1 MATQEPRTVAFVLY
15 PGITLLDMVGPL
27 QVFSVLQGFID
38 QYRPVVVAER
48 IEPMSTD
55 TPLMVIADKTFAE
68 VPDPAVVL
76 VPGGGAPTIKAM
88 GDPVIGDYLRRVAG
102 TSQLV
107 GSVCTGAMILAA
119 AGLLEGRNATTHWSH
134 HRLLERLGA
143 TYLPDRWVEDGKVI
157 TSAGVSAGIDL
168 ALALVAR
175 LTDEPT
181 ARPVGQLRLDPLG
194 HHRLGHVP
202 VDLGPVDPA
211 EGGMGVVLDPQLD
224 YPGPSGQA
232 DRLSRP
238 TTHPTPR
245 QPESGSTGAGLREL
259 QGA

>member
-1 MATQEPRTVAFVLY
+1 MATQEPKTVAFVLY

-27 QVFSVLQGFID
+27 QVFSVLQGFND

-48 IEPMSTD
+48 IEPMPTD
-55 TPLMVIADKTFAE
+55 TPLTVIADKTFDE
-68 VPDPAVVL
+68 VPDPAVVI

-88 GDPVIGDYLRRVAG
+88 GDPVIRNYLRRAAG
-102 TSQLV
+102 TSELV

-143 TYLPDRWVEDGKVI
+143 TYLPERWVEDGKVI

-181 ARPVGQLRLDPLG
+181 ARMVQLWIEYDPHPPFGGIDWTQVDRDMAEPVVTQWVQTQL
-194 HHRLGHVP
+194 
-202 VDLGPVDPA
+202 
-211 EGGMGVVLDPQLD
+211 
-224 YPGPSGQA
+224 A
-232 DRLSRP
+232 DRPDLLAKLSD
-238 TTHPTPR
+238 
-245 QPESGSTGAGLREL
+245 
-259 QGA
+259 

>member
-1 MATQEPRTVAFVLY
+1 MASQEPKTVAFVLY

-27 QVFSVLQGFID
+27 QVFSVLQGFND

-48 IEPMSTD
+48 IEPMPTD
-55 TPLMVIADKTFAE
+55 TPLTVIADKTFDE

-88 GDPVIGDYLRRVAG
+88 GDPVIRDYLQRVAG
-102 TSQLV
+102 TSELV
-107 GSVCTGAMILAA
+107 GSVCTGVMILAA

-181 ARPVGQLRLDPLG
+181 ARRVQLAIEYDPHPPFDAGSPSKASKTVVDNASKLG
-194 HHRLGHVP
+194 RKAALNPSEIRAVAAIAWRRALG
-202 VDLGPVDPA
+202 A
-211 EGGMGVVLDPQLD
+211 F
-224 YPGPSGQA
+224 
-232 DRLSRP
+232 RSR
-238 TTHPTPR
+238 R
-245 QPESGSTGAGLREL
+245 GLP
-259 QGA
+259 